1 MVCPVVLYACERWTT
16 RKQLPKN
23 WCFWNVVLEKI
34 LESPLDYMEIKPV
47 HPKGNQSW
55 IFPGRTDAE
64 AVHLMQRTDSLEKTL
79 MLGKIEGRRRRGRQK
94 IRSLDGITDSP
105 DGNLSG
111 LQELVMDREAWR
123 AAVHGVTKS
132 QTWLCDWNEL
142 NWTEVT
148 LWQSDRNSG
157 LLAKYFSQ
165 EYLYTQKNEQWA
177 LSLDSFWKEIGQWYR
192 DVWRQPKSGCWGIG
206 CYQWWCSQTV
216 MA

>member
-94 IRSLDGITDSP
+94 IRSLGGITDSP

-111 LQELVMDREAWR
+111 LRSWWWTGR
-123 AAVHGVTKS
+123 PGVLQSMGS
-132 QTWLCDWNEL
+132 QRVRHDCAIEM
-142 NWTEVT
+142 NWTELRWLYDSPT
-148 LWQSDRNSG
+148 GIQACWQSISPRNIFIHRRMNNGNS
-157 LLAKYFSQ
+157 A
-165 EYLYTQKNEQWA
+165 
-177 LSLDSFWKEIGQWYR
+177 
-192 DVWRQPKSGCWGIG
+192 
-206 CYQWWCSQTV
+206 
-216 MA
+216 